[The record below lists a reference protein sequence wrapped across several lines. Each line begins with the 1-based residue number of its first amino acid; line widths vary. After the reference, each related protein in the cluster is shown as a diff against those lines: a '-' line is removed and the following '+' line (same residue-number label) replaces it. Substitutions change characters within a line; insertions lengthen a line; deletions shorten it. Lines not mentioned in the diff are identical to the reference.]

1 MAKKKRQDVKK
12 EKNEKNPAKS
22 FDFKTTADVPV
33 PEKLVDW
40 IIGQDRGVRIIKKAA
55 AQRRNVLLIGQPGT
69 GKSMLAQAMA
79 ELMPS
84 EDLEDV
90 LVYPNLNDENQPIV
104 KTVKTFTPEMIERYK
119 KEGKKPEEWIGQGR
133 ILIEQERAAM
143 RMQGKGISPVLLLL
157 LLSIGIMLV
166 LSFTDYGSGNT
177 GWIFAATIL
186 GLFIFGAAYMLTS
199 GISKRIPAVMEGGE
213 PKLIVDNSGRTTAP
227 FIDATGARAGAL
239 FGDVRH
245 DPLQCIPQGEC
256 VLLGDGNPIPIEHIV
271 DPFFSAE
278 KSEGRIDL
286 LHMNRPSV
294 LGVADSGFEP
304 QPAEV
309 ASVYRRRYA
318 GKLVRITTRSGCCIK
333 VTPNHPIA
341 TLREDGTITYLPA
354 ADVKAGD
361 IGVILEAL
369 KQRKQNGLVYGEPL
383 LLFVGDVLADGQI
396 DGCRIKFKLKR
407 RFKIKHVLADA
418 KMLGLT
424 PTVSKG
430 ERGTT
435 TISVNSAELCRWF
448 ELAGAKKGR
457 FKFVP
462 YSVFTLKPELVARFL
477 ARIISLDGYV
487 NPQGQFE
494 LRSANR
500 RFLQQIRALLFIFGV
515 NAKYEPK
522 LDRLKKG
529 NLLHRLRWNHYE
541 WAKTYA
547 ALTINPVH
555 KRNLRR
561 YLANRDDWPTNL
573 NGELLPAFTGSFLL
587 QRRPAGVST
596 GLNSGGSH
604 PIVSIQ
610 HSPSTLR
617 NTGLLDARRDATPC
631 LQVDAKKYV
640 VEDIKGFGSHP
651 LAESRGRLPA
661 DKVKE
666 HAHPTDG
673 LYAFDEITYVSYEPY
688 DGFVYNLT
696 TETGNYFV
704 DFMLTHNSGG
714 LGTPAHLRVES
725 GAIHR
730 ANKGVLFVDEVSS
743 LTPKSQQDLLTAMQ
757 DKKFSITGQSEM
769 SSGALVKTQ
778 PVPCDFVLVAAGN
791 LLDIQNMHPA
801 LRSRIRGY
809 GYEVYMD
816 DSMPDTKENQRKLV
830 QFVAQEVKK
839 DGKIPHFSRGA
850 VEMVIEEARRKA
862 GRKGRLTLRLRELGG
877 LVRAAGDIAREQGAK
892 VVLEK
897 HVIAARE
904 VAAPLEQQIS
914 KQLIDFKKDYKVF
927 ATKGFKVGRVNGLAV
942 LGEGASG
949 LVLPIVAE
957 VTPASSRSEGKLIA
971 TGKLGEIAKEAVE
984 NVSAILKKHIGRD
997 VSNYDMHVQFL
1008 QTYEGVEGD
1017 SASISIAVA
1026 VLSAMEGIPVNQSVA
1041 MTGSLSVRGE
1051 VLPVGGITAKVEA
1064 AIDAGCKSVIIPK
1077 ANENDIYIEKK
1088 KLKKIKVIPVSN
1100 IEEVLEHSL
1109 KDCVEKERLIKG
1121 LPW

>member
-1 MAKKKRQDVKK
+1 V
-12 EKNEKNPAKS
+12 
-22 FDFKTTADVPV
+22 
-33 PEKLVDW
+33 
-40 IIGQDRGVRIIKKAA
+40 
-55 AQRRNVLLIGQPGT
+55 
-69 GKSMLAQAMA
+69 
-79 ELMPS
+79 
-84 EDLEDV
+84 
-90 LVYPNLNDENQPIV
+90 
-104 KTVKTFTPEMIERYK
+104 
-119 KEGKKPEEWIGQGR
+119 
-133 ILIEQERAAM
+133 
-143 RMQGKGISPVLLLL
+143 
-157 LLSIGIMLV
+157 
-166 LSFTDYGSGNT
+166 
-177 GWIFAATIL
+177 
-186 GLFIFGAAYMLTS
+186 
-199 GISKRIPAVMEGGE
+199 
-213 PKLIVDNSGRTTAP
+213 
-227 FIDATGARAGAL
+227 
-239 FGDVRH
+239 
-245 DPLQCIPQGEC
+245 
-256 VLLGDGNPIPIEHIV
+256 
-271 DPFFSAE
+271 
-278 KSEGRIDL
+278 
-286 LHMNRPSV
+286 
-294 LGVADSGFEP
+294 
-304 QPAEV
+304 
-309 ASVYRRRYA
+309 
-318 GKLVRITTRSGCCIK
+318 
-333 VTPNHPIA
+333 
-341 TLREDGTITYLPA
+341 DGTITYLPA

-383 LLFVGDVLADGQI
+383 LLFVGDVLADGRI
-396 DGCRIKFKLKR
+396 DRCRIEFKLKR

-462 YSVFTLKPELVARFL
+462 HSVFTLKPELVARFL

-494 LRSANR
+494 LQSANR

-555 KRNLRR
+555 KRNLRG

-573 NGELLPAFTGSFLL
+573 N
-587 QRRPAGVST
+587 
-596 GLNSGGSH
+596 
-604 PIVSIQ
+604 
-610 HSPSTLR
+610 
-617 NTGLLDARRDATPC
+617 
-631 LQVDAKKYV
+631 
-640 VEDIKGFGSHP
+640 
-651 LAESRGRLPA
+651 
-661 DKVKE
+661 VKE

-1088 KLKKIKVIPVSN
+1088 KLKKIKVITVSN

-1109 KDCVEKERLIKG
+1109 KDCAEKERLIKG

>member
-1 MAKKKRQDVKK
+1 MAKKKGSRKAADKA
-12 EKNEKNPAKS
+12 AKPFS
-22 FDFKTTADVPV
+22 FKTTADVPV

-40 IIGQDRGVRIIKKAA
+40 IIGQDRAVRIIKKAA

-90 LVYPNLNDENQPIV
+90 LVYPNPHDENQPIIR
-104 KTVKTFTPEMIERYK
+104 TVKTFTPQLIEKYK
-119 KEGKKPEEWIGQGR
+119 KEGRKPEEWDGQGR
-133 ILIEQERAAM
+133 MIVEQERAAL

-157 LLSIGIMLV
+157 LLSIGIMLI
-166 LSFTDYGSGNT
+166 LSFTDYGSGNM

-199 GISKRIPAVMEGGE
+199 GISKRIPMTMESAE
-213 PKLIVDNSGRTTAP
+213 PKLIVDNSGKTVAP

-239 FGDVRH
+239 FGDVKH
-245 DPLQCIPQGEC
+245 DPLQ
-256 VLLGDGNPIPIEHIV
+256 
-271 DPFFSAE
+271 
-278 KSEGRIDL
+278 
-286 LHMNRPSV
+286 
-294 LGVADSGFEP
+294 
-304 QPAEV
+304 
-309 ASVYRRRYA
+309 
-318 GKLVRITTRSGCCIK
+318 T
-333 VTPNHPIA
+333 
-341 TLREDGTITYLPA
+341 
-354 ADVKAGD
+354 
-361 IGVILEAL
+361 
-369 KQRKQNGLVYGEPL
+369 
-383 LLFVGDVLADGQI
+383 
-396 DGCRIKFKLKR
+396 
-407 RFKIKHVLADA
+407 
-418 KMLGLT
+418 
-424 PTVSKG
+424 
-430 ERGTT
+430 
-435 TISVNSAELCRWF
+435 
-448 ELAGAKKGR
+448 
-457 FKFVP
+457 
-462 YSVFTLKPELVARFL
+462 
-477 ARIISLDGYV
+477 
-487 NPQGQFE
+487 
-494 LRSANR
+494 
-500 RFLQQIRALLFIFGV
+500 
-515 NAKYEPK
+515 
-522 LDRLKKG
+522 
-529 NLLHRLRWNHYE
+529 
-541 WAKTYA
+541 
-547 ALTINPVH
+547 
-555 KRNLRR
+555 
-561 YLANRDDWPTNL
+561 
-573 NGELLPAFTGSFLL
+573 
-587 QRRPAGVST
+587 
-596 GLNSGGSH
+596 
-604 PIVSIQ
+604 
-610 HSPSTLR
+610 
-617 NTGLLDARRDATPC
+617 
-631 LQVDAKKYV
+631 
-640 VEDIKGFGSHP
+640 
-651 LAESRGRLPA
+651 
-661 DKVKE
+661 
-666 HAHPTDG
+666 
-673 LYAFDEITYVSYEPY
+673 
-688 DGFVYNLT
+688 
-696 TETGNYFV
+696 
-704 DFMLTHNSGG
+704 GG

-730 ANKGVLFVDEVSS
+730 ANKGVLFVDEIST

-816 DSMPDTKENQRKLV
+816 DSMPDTKENQRKLI

-850 VEMVIEEARRKA
+850 VEMIIEEARRKA

-892 VVLEK
+892 VVTEK

-904 VAAPLEQQIS
+904 VAASLEQQIS

-927 ATKGFKVGRVNGLAV
+927 TTRGFKVGRVNGLAV

-957 VTPASSRSEGKLIA
+957 VTPASSRAEGKLIA

-1026 VLSAMEGIPVNQSVA
+1026 VLSAMEEIPVDQSVA

-1064 AIDAGCKSVIIPK
+1064 AIDAGCKTVIIPK
-1077 ANENDIYIEKK
+1077 ANENDVYIEKK
-1088 KLKKIKVIPVSN
+1088 KLKKVRIIPVSN
-1100 IEEVLEHSL
+1100 IEEVLRHSL
-1109 KDCVEKERLIKG
+1109 KDCPEKERLIKG